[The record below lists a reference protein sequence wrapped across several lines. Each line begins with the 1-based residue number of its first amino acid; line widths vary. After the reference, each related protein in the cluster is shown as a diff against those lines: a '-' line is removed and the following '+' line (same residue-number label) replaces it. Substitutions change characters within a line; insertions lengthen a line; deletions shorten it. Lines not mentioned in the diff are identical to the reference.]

1 MAATRQYLP
10 PQSQRQPQFWRPG
23 ASRPGESLASRA
35 SLAVDAD
42 GADADVS
49 IASLASP
56 FVQSGREKLP
66 VFKHRE
72 GILYLVETHA
82 VTVVVGETGS
92 GKTTQ
97 IPQYLV
103 EAGWA
108 AGGRVV
114 ACTQP
119 RRVAAQMVASRVAEE
134 MGVGLGERV
143 GYSIRFENVTSEG
156 VTQIKFLTDGV
167 LLREMMEDP
176 LLSRYSVIMVDEA
189 HERSLATDILLGLL
203 KKVMRR
209 RPDLRLVISSATLA
223 ADDVAAFFDTSH
235 EKLKVVPGGS
245 DALPSRKP
253 AIISVEGRSHP
264 VQLLYLE
271 EPSSDYLQTAL
282 DTVLAIHCQEP
293 PGDILVFL
301 TGQEEV
307 DTLVQLVAEQSNSY
321 TPSSEKLRGLQAFP
335 LYAGLPAGDV
345 EAAFA
350 PTLRGRR
357 KVLVATNIAETSLTI
372 EGIVYV
378 VDCGFVKQRFFDP
391 VSNVDAL
398 LLVPVS
404 RASAQQRAGRAG
416 RVRPGKCYR
425 LYTEHSYMTDLAAH
439 TIPEIQRSDL
449 TATVLQLKSLGIDN
463 IMRFDW
469 LSPPAPSAMIRA
481 LETLFAVRALDMDG
495 RLTKPVG
502 VQLAE
507 FPLDPLVAFMLL
519 VSANAPG
526 TTADG
531 ATGTAMKSGGGGG
544 GLGGRKEEEDEE
556 EEDGDGEE
564 ADGCSEEMCTVAASL
579 CVQSVWVG
587 SSGRQR
593 ESDRLKERFA
603 AAEGDFISYLNVYEG
618 FTRSGRS
625 PKWCHANGINYQ
637 AMLRVDDVRGQ
648 LRKGLRRLGLKLLSC
663 RGDVMLLQRAAAASL
678 FVNAAQ
684 LMSDGDGSTYK
695 SVRSNLHLKIHPSS
709 VLF

>member
-1 MAATRQYLP
+1 MFCPSHSHLFTL
-10 PQSQRQPQFWRPG
+10 
-23 ASRPGESLASRA
+23 SL
-35 SLAVDAD
+35 
-42 GADADVS
+42 
-49 IASLASP
+49 IAP
-56 FVQSGREKLP
+56 
-66 VFKHRE
+66 
-72 GILYLVETHA
+72 
-82 VTVVVGETGS
+82 
-92 GKTTQ
+92 
-97 IPQYLV
+97 
-103 EAGWA
+103 
-108 AGGRVV
+108 
-114 ACTQP
+114 
-119 RRVAAQMVASRVAEE
+119 
-134 MGVGLGERV
+134 
-143 GYSIRFENVTSEG
+143 
-156 VTQIKFLTDGV
+156 
-167 LLREMMEDP
+167 P
-176 LLSRYSVIMVDEA
+176 LLSPLSSLVLSHLIYSLCLSAPPSID
-189 HERSLATDILLGLL
+189 H
-203 KKVMRR
+203 
-209 RPDLRLVISSATLA
+209 SS
-223 ADDVAAFFDTSH
+223 
-235 EKLKVVPGGS
+235 
-245 DALPSRKP
+245 
-253 AIISVEGRSHP
+253 
-264 VQLLYLE
+264 
-271 EPSSDYLQTAL
+271 
-282 DTVLAIHCQEP
+282 
-293 PGDILVFL
+293 
-301 TGQEEV
+301 
-307 DTLVQLVAEQSNSY
+307 
-321 TPSSEKLRGLQAFP
+321 GLQAFP

-481 LETLFAVRALDMDG
+481 LETLFAIRALDMDG

-526 TTADG
+526 TSADG
-531 ATGTAMKSGGGGG
+531 ATAGTAMKSGGGGG
-544 GLGGRKEEEDEE
+544 GLGGKDEDEDA

-603 AAEGDFISYLNVYEG
+603 AAEGDFVSYLNVYEG

-648 LRKGLRRLGLKLLSC
+648 LRRGLRRLGLKLLSC
-663 RGDVMLLQRAAAASL
+663 RGDVMVGGVGRSHCLPFSPPLPCFESTQIKALYVAPQNSPVFSL
-678 FVNAAQ
+678 P
-684 LMSDGDGSTYK
+684 LSPPPTP
-695 SVRSNLHLKIHPSS
+695 PSS
-709 VLF
+709 TPPATPAGSGSISLRECCSAYGKMSV